1 MKIAMIGHK
10 RVPSREGGI
19 EVVVEALSVRMA
31 ARGHQ
36 VTVYNRK
43 RRRIGEK
50 RFKRANRKKREYQG
64 VRIREVPV
72 IHCKGLSAFTGSLFA
87 TLAALFGHYDCIHY
101 HAEGPAAMLWLPH
114 LFGIRTVVTIHG
126 LDWKCD
132 KWGSFAK
139 RFLKLGERIA
149 AAYADKIVVLNE
161 GTRHYFMENYQ
172 RATVL
177 IPNGVECP
185 VVRDAQ
191 LITKQ
196 WGLKKEG
203 YILFLARIVPG
214 KGLEYLIQAFQKVKT
229 EKKLV
234 IAGSPS
240 DTKEFYCRMQ
250 ELAKTDARILF
261 TGFVQGEVLQE
272 LYSNCYLYCLPSESE
287 GMPISLLEAMS
298 YGNCCLTSDI
308 EECAHVVGSYGYLFR
323 NRDVADL
330 QSVLQRLC
338 DQPELVE
345 RCRAGVSEYI
355 RSAYSWDESV
365 EKTLALYQG

>member
-43 RRRIGEK
+43 RRRIGGK
-50 RFKRANRKKREYQG
+50 RLKRANRKKREYQG

-126 LDWKCD
+126 LDWQRS
-132 KWGSFAK
+132 KWGSFASW
-139 RFLKLGERIA
+139 FLKLGEKTA
-149 AAYADKIVVLNE
+149 AAYADKIIVLSE
-161 GTRHYFMENYQ
+161 GARRYFKETYQ
-172 RATVL
+172 RETVL
-177 IPNGVECP
+177 IPNGVERP
-185 VVRDAQ
+185 VMQAAK
-191 LITKQ
+191 LITERWNLEKD
-196 WGLKKEG
+196 G
-203 YILFLARIVPG
+203 YLLFLARIVPE
-214 KGLEYLIQAFQKVKT
+214 KGLNYLIQAFQKVRT

-250 ELAKTDARILF
+250 ELAKGDERILF
-261 TGFVQGEVLQE
+261 TGFVEGEVLQE
-272 LYSNCYLYCLPSESE
+272 LYSNCYLYCLPSELE

-308 EECAHVVGSYGYLFR
+308 EECADVVGSYGYLFR

-330 QSVLQRLC
+330 QNMLQRLC

-345 RCRAGVSEYI
+345 RCCAGVSEYI
-355 RSAYSWDESV
+355 CSAYSWDESV
-365 EKTLALYQG
+365 EKTLALYQK